1 MASKITATEIR
12 ALLREKYEN
21 DRQFA
26 IAEEVGNATG
36 LEQKRR
42 LDMVVV
48 DCFRSSGYS
57 IHGFEIKVSKADL
70 RRELQDSS
78 KHNIF
83 FPSIDYFSLAA
94 PADVVDVDIV
104 PKSWGLYLVDRMP
117 DGATKL
123 RTYRKPLSLHDERMQ
138 EMGRDFAVC
147 LMRALYNQSP
157 SESQIA
163 LAKEEARKEALS
175 DFRRQFDVS
184 RAEYLEKEL
193 EAYKELKERFKFWGA
208 GDIKRAMDEF
218 ERCRKL
224 NPDSFIHTFE
234 QIKDIASRELKALKS
249 RGNDSQRKE

>member
-1 MASKITATEIR
+1 MGKITATEIR
-12 ALLREKYEN
+12 ALLREKYQNE
-21 DRQFA
+21 RQFA

-104 PKSWGLYLVDRMP
+104 PKSWGLYLVDEMS
-117 DGATKL
+117 DGSLKL

-163 LAKEEARKEALS
+163 LAKVEARKEALS
-175 DFRRQFDVS
+175 DFRLQFDVH

-193 EAYKELKERFKFWGA
+193 DAYKELKERFKFWGA
-208 GDIKRAMDEF
+208 GDIERAMDEF
-218 ERCRKL
+218 ERYRNLK
-224 NPDSFIHTFE
+224 PEDFIRALDR
-234 QIKDIASRELKALKS
+234 IKDITNRELKKLRNMKDGS
-249 RGNDSQRKE
+249 